1 MCIFAMRKR
10 MNHYGNAIAIIDLDQ
25 VFLDPRHLVRGINAH
40 VKRRMTICSRSTGA
54 LNSPASGRVGTSL

>member
-25 VFLDPRHLVRGINAH
+25 VFLDPRHLVRGINA
-40 VKRRMTICSRSTGA
+40 RQ
-54 LNSPASGRVGTSL
+54 